1 MSAVVAIVAG
11 VAFTI
16 RQRRARF
23 PLYDLDIA
31 GRRLFWVAAVAGII
45 VFGSLMA
52 AMFVGQQYLQN
63 VLGYDTLSAGAAI
76 LPAAV
81 FMVLAA
87 PLSARLV
94 SLRGSRITLLIGYAF
109 VGLSF
114 VATAVLGVLVLGEA
128 MAAARVAGIALIVA
142 GVVLVGR
149 S

>member
-1 MSAVVAIVAG
+1 VLAINFVPVPGAEVAVAVSAVVAIVAG

-63 VLGYDTLSAGAAI
+63 VLGYDTLTVRRFCPRRSSWCWQRHCPPGSSACEA
-76 LPAAV
+76 
-81 FMVLAA
+81 
-87 PLSARLV
+87 
-94 SLRGSRITLLIGYAF
+94 
-109 VGLSF
+109 
-114 VATAVLGVLVLGEA
+114 LG
-128 MAAARVAGIALIVA
+128 
-142 GVVLVGR
+142 
-149 S
+149 